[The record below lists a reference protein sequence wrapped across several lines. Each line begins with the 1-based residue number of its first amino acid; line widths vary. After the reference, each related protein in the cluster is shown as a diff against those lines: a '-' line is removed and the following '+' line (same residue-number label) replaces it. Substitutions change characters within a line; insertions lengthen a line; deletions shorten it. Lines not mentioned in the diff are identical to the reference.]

1 MHFRRIRL
9 ARSVIVILLM
19 SIAALA
25 VSSPQLVG
33 ADSSSLTP
41 HGPIFIN
48 GDADFTSANGVTG
61 GTGTASDPYI
71 IQGWSITSCCNSPGI
86 LIQDTSAYFVIRNV
100 YVNPTGW
107 QVYGVNITNVANGAL
122 ENSHFNGEWPWN
134 LAIDSS
140 RNILVSSDVIN
151 WATIDSSQNITVS
164 GSGSNYGLLTLTS
177 SDNITLTNDIFP
189 VWTFG
194 VSIVDSTRV
203 TVENNTFSQIWIGET
218 SSEQLDSITITP
230 DNTASGRPLSFYKDC
245 SNLNLNSTAS
255 GELIFANCSN
265 VALTNLTVGTVTC
278 CSNAP
283 SVVEMTFDTNVF
295 LENVT
300 AGGGLRVTNSSGVE
314 ISNIHDVGI
323 GVDSSDGVQ
332 IFDNTAHVTG
342 NVGVSS
348 STNVSITDN
357 LHYVISLVNS
367 SNVTISGNNLG
378 ADCCTTD
385 FTGLSIENSDH
396 IAVSANSFHSDV
408 GVVVKDSS
416 FVEISDNRISS
427 AGYGAIIVD
436 SCADVS
442 IQRNEVQG
450 SGGGGVPPGPAVELT
465 KCARVNVSEN
475 DITRSDNPLQV
486 SFSGYVTI
494 EGNNLSN
501 STTAIDVSDASN
513 VTINGN
519 SIQSNRQGVVLNDTM
534 NVQVFHN
541 NFLNNTVQAIDTYST
556 QNVWDNGYP
565 SGGNYWSDYTGTDP
579 DMDGIGDS
587 PYVFNY
593 NQDNYPLM
601 APYNSASQSTQPSTT
616 YTISWQ
622 GYDWDGGGEETVA
635 LNGQLLASLPTTYSP
650 QNGGTWVAFSLNTTL
665 LVQGTNTLTFT
676 HANSDCP
683 YIDQARDL
691 VVSGQGGTVYSNMTV
706 ENINTA
712 SSCTN
717 TLTYTFT
724 V

>member
-61 GTGTASDPYI
+61 GTGTASDPYL
-71 IQGWSITSCCNSPGI
+71 IQCWTITSCCNYPGI

-323 GVDSSDGVQ
+323 
-332 IFDNTAHVTG
+332 
-342 NVGVSS
+342 
-348 STNVSITDN
+348 
-357 LHYVISLVNS
+357 
-367 SNVTISGNNLG
+367 
-378 ADCCTTD
+378 
-385 FTGLSIENSDH
+385 
-396 IAVSANSFHSDV
+396 
-408 GVVVKDSS
+408 VVKDSS

-475 DITRSDNPLQV
+475 DITQSDNPLQV

-519 SIQSNRQGVVLNDTM
+519 SIQSNAQGVVLNDTM

-541 NFLNNTVQAIDTYST
+541 NFLNNTVQAIDNYST

-601 APYNSASQSTQPSTT
+601 APYNSALQYTQPATT

-635 LNGQLLASLPTTYSP
+635 LNGQFLASLPTTYSP

-676 HANSDCP
+676 HANSDCH

-691 VVSGQGGTVYSNMTV
+691 VVTVHGGK
-706 ENINTA
+706 
-712 SSCTN
+712 
-717 TLTYTFT
+717 
-724 V
+724 